1 MTALV
6 LGTGVVIFPPK
17 FSFFFSFCEV
27 DQFSMGLEQFNI
39 HPIFS

>member
-17 FSFFFSFCEV
+17 FFFFSFCEV